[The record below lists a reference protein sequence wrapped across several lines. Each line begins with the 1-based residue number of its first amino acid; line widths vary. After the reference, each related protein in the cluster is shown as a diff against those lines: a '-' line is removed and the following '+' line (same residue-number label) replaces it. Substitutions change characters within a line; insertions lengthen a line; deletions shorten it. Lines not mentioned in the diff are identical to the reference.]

1 MPRHIS
7 IPRGSVSRGSRKNTL
22 GRYFEELFSGS
33 ADSASATLELPEEA
47 TASFNFPE
55 PVKALRK
62 EGSVEGI
69 GHFGWPVPHVW
80 GEPSYSVFQ
89 WTVKAQTELK
99 NLMSHSGE
107 ELLYCAS
114 GQVKY
119 HFYWPFETRT
129 QPRRDTERIVECDV
143 PAGRL
148 VRVLPNV
155 PHHNT
160 SPSGDSSGWM
170 VIRHRSGSTAPID
183 EIETEANRHLATP
196 DDAKGGLKAIG
207 SGSFSVDSLSDPTR
221 AGLLLLDIP
230 GKLRVARMR
239 SGYSVAQLAE
249 ECDIHPSYIWRLE
262 KGDTNVSSH
271 TLKTIAGL
279 VRLDLSDL
287 NFPKYF
293 KPADDSDL
301 IFPYQPQSV
310 KAGEISHSRL
320 VRSRPLLE
328 KIPASDHWLH
338 PHIYELDTGAE
349 LFHTGDREQIA
360 RATKEGLACMN
371 TDFGPDGKCTWIVLR
386 GELTFKNPTKTK
398 QVLETGPITAKPHTV
413 MHMRSGAEGIM
424 KATENSVL
432 LLFEFSAICS
442 CFDSS
447 MAKPELHHLAK

>member
-1 MPRHIS
+1 MPRRIS
-7 IPRGSVSRGSRKNTL
+7 IPRGSVPRGSGKNTL
-22 GRYFEELFSGS
+22 GRYFEDLFSGS
-33 ADSASATLELPEEA
+33 ADSASATLDLPVAA
-47 TASFNFPE
+47 TASYNLPE

-69 GHFGWPVPHVW
+69 DHFAWAVPHVW

-89 WTVKAQTELK
+89 WTVKAHTELK

-114 GQVKY
+114 GRVRY

-129 QPRRDTERIVECDV
+129 KLRGAAERLVECDV

-160 SPSGDSSGWM
+160 SPDGDSSGWM

-183 EIETEANRHLATP
+183 EIETEANSHLATP
-196 DDAKGGLKAIG
+196 DDGKRGGLKAIG
-207 SGSFSVDSLSDPTR
+207 SGSFSIDSLSDPTR
-221 AGLLLLDIP
+221 AGLLLFDIP
-230 GKLRVARMR
+230 GKLRVARLR

-271 TLKTIAGL
+271 TLKTIAAL
-279 VRLDLSDL
+279 VRLDLSEL

-293 KPADDSDL
+293 KSADDSDL
-301 IFPYQPQSV
+301 IFPYQRQSV
-310 KAGEISHSRL
+310 KAGEIIHSRL
-320 VRSRPLLE
+320 VRSRPLLD

-349 LFHTGDREQIA
+349 LFHSADVEQIV
-360 RATKEGLACMN
+360 RASKGGCVCMN
-371 TDFGPDGKCTWIVLR
+371 TNFGPDGKCTWIVLS
-386 GELTFKNPTKTK
+386 GELMFKSPTTSKD
-398 QVLETGPITAKPHTV
+398 VLGTGPMIEKPRTV
-413 MHMRSGAEGIM
+413 MHMRNGAEGVM
-424 KATENSVL
+424 KATEKSVL

-442 CFDSS
+442 CFDSP
-447 MAKPELHHLAK
+447 AIPG